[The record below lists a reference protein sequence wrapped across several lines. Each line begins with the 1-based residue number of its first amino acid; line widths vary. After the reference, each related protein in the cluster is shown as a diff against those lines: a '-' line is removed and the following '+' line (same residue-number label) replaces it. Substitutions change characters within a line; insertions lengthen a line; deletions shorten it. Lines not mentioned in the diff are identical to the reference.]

1 MRCGARCGPG
11 GERAVDLR
19 WRKRHARGRLE
30 SRLGGKAPTAN
41 MPPMFVTLDVSQLS
55 GWLNA
60 GACCRVEGRAYDVGR
75 GAGREAGGCG
85 AAACTRGR
93 GPTQVVGSRARAER
107 TENMF
112 AMSVTLYA
120 SKFSG
125 WLNADAY
132 CRVEGRACG
141 AERAI
146 GGRVWGGGGASGHAR
161 GKDPAQDLGGRA
173 RAERT

>member
-1 MRCGARCGPG
+1 
-11 GERAVDLR
+11 
-19 WRKRHARGRLE
+19 
-30 SRLGGKAPTAN
+30 
-41 MPPMFVTLDVSQLS
+41 MFVTLDVSQLS

-146 GGRVWGGGGASGHAR
+146 
-161 GKDPAQDLGGRA
+161 
-173 RAERT
+173 

>member
-1 MRCGARCGPG
+1 MWAEVQAGRREGVGR
-11 GERAVDLR
+11 
-19 WRKRHARGRLE
+19 RHARGE
-30 SRLGGKAPTAN
+30 EA
-41 MPPMFVTLDVSQLS
+41 QLKS
-55 GWLNA
+55 W
-60 GACCRVEGRAYDVGR
+60 
-75 GAGREAGGCG
+75 
-85 AAACTRGR
+85 
-93 GPTQVVGSRARAER
+93 ARAER

-112 AMSVTLYA
+112 AMSVTLYV